1 MAQGVEQACPHDG
14 GFAAAGGA
22 GDGDEGGCLYLPEQL
37 FNEGFTAEEEFGVAF
52 LEGAE
57 TEVGDAAVPDGG
69 LVLVFELNDEFGDL
83 LDGEAVVVVGGGD
96 FVAADEV
103 ATDFD
108 VDVTAG
114 REVGGLGCWL
124 VLLVGHWVLVVVR
137 SPAVGLDKLLL
148 KGAII

>member
-1 MAQGVEQACPHDG
+1 M
-14 GFAAAGGA
+14 
-22 GDGDEGGCLYLPEQL
+22 
-37 FNEGFTAEEEFGVAF
+37 
-52 LEGAE
+52 EGAE

-124 VLLVGHWVLVVVR
+124 VLLVGYRILFAVR
-137 SPAVGLDKLLL
+137 SLAVDLRHLYQQATVSRFCYMVHCPDSAAILPTINCGLPADNPTP
-148 KGAII
+148 A